1 MIRLARALV
10 RLESDLSAL
19 GLRWAAI
26 GGLAV
31 AARAEPRTTRDLDV
45 AIAVAGDP
53 EAEKIIL
60 ALRGRGYREA
70 STRAVMEQK
79 DVGRLATVRF
89 LVPEGE
95 AAEDE
100 EDGLIVDLMFAS
112 SGVEPEI
119 VAASERMMVMQELVV
134 PIVRTGHLFA
144 LKVLAGRPK
153 DLQDCQF
160 LWRRMG
166 PEDLQEA
173 RETLGL
179 INQRGFH
186 RGKDLDAEFARI
198 LELASGPDL

>member
-1 MIRLARALV
+1 MEA
-10 RLESDLSAL
+10 DLSAL

-45 AIAVAGDP
+45 AIAVAGDR
-53 EAEKIIL
+53 EAEKIIV
-60 ALRGRGYREA
+60 ALRGRGYREV
-70 STRAVMEQK
+70 STGAVMEQK
-79 DVGRLATVRF
+79 DIGRLATVRF
-89 LVPEGE
+89 LVPEDE

-166 PEDLQEA
+166 PTDLQEA
-173 RETLGL
+173 RETLEL

-186 RGKDLDAEFARI
+186 RGKNLEAEFARV

>member
-1 MIRLARALV
+1 
-10 RLESDLSAL
+10 
-19 GLRWAAI
+19 
-26 GGLAV
+26 
-31 AARAEPRTTRDLDV
+31 
-45 AIAVAGDP
+45 
-53 EAEKIIL
+53 
-60 ALRGRGYREA
+60 
-70 STRAVMEQK
+70 MEQK

-100 EDGLIVDLMFAS
+100 EDGLIVDLMFA

-173 RETLGL
+173 RETLEL
-179 INQRGFH
+179 IKQRGFH
-186 RGKDLDAEFARI
+186 RGKDLEAELAQA

>member
-1 MIRLARALV
+1 
-10 RLESDLSAL
+10 
-19 GLRWAAI
+19 
-26 GGLAV
+26 
-31 AARAEPRTTRDLDV
+31 
-45 AIAVAGDP
+45 
-53 EAEKIIL
+53 
-60 ALRGRGYREA
+60 
-70 STRAVMEQK
+70 MEQK
-79 DVGRLATVRF
+79 DIGRLATVRF
-89 LVPEGE
+89 LVPEDE

-166 PEDLQEA
+166 PTDLQEA
-173 RETLGL
+173 RETLEL
-179 INQRGFH
+179 INQRRFH
-186 RGKDLDAEFARI
+186 RGKNLEAEFARV

>member
-1 MIRLARALV
+1 
-10 RLESDLSAL
+10 
-19 GLRWAAI
+19 
-26 GGLAV
+26 
-31 AARAEPRTTRDLDV
+31 
-45 AIAVAGDP
+45 
-53 EAEKIIL
+53 
-60 ALRGRGYREA
+60 
-70 STRAVMEQK
+70 MEQK

-89 LVPEGE
+89 LVPEDE
-95 AAEDE
+95 TNEDE
-100 EDGLIVDLMFAS
+100 EDGLIADLMFAS

-173 RETLGL
+173 RETLKL
-179 INQRGFH
+179 IKERGFH
-186 RGKDLDAEFARI
+186 RGKDLEAEFARV

>member
-1 MIRLARALV
+1 MYNGPISGRGV
-10 RLESDLSAL
+10 RTAGSKLPYKVVMLP
-19 GLRWAAI
+19 
-26 GGLAV
+26 AV
-31 AARAEPRTTRDLDV
+31 FPGTEPRFATMR
-45 AIAVAGDP
+45 
-53 EAEKIIL
+53 EAEEIIL

-89 LVPEGE
+89 LVPEIE
-95 AAEDE
+95 ATEDE

-119 VAASERMMVMQELVV
+119 VAASERMLIMQELVV
-134 PIVRTGHLFA
+134 PIVRAGHLFA

-160 LWRRMG
+160 RWRRMG

-173 RETLGL
+173 RETLEL